1 MLRQEEL
8 AFIKALSTFQ
18 VSPAVLKELRM
29 VLSRKKKRPA
39 GSRSTAPRG
48 LAGAPPPQRPSGQLA
63 GKRKANE
70 LASSGDSS
78 DPGSRRPAPSEGSA
92 PLPASAPIVT
102 GEQAASCSRQLGP
115 PEGGAT

>member
-29 VLSRKKKRPA
+29 ALSRKKKRPAVPA

-48 LAGAPPPQRPSGQLA
+48 WAGAPQRPAGQLA

-70 LASSGDSS
+70 LASSGESS
-78 DPGSRRPAPSEGSA
+78 EPANRRPAPSEGSA
-92 PLPASAPIVT
+92 PLPASAPAVR
-102 GEQAASCSRQLGP
+102 G
-115 PEGGAT
+115 